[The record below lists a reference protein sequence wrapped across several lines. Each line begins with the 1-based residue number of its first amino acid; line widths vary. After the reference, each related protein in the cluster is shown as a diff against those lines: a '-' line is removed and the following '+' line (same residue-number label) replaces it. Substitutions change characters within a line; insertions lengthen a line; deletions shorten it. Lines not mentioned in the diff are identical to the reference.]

1 MFLDYK
7 TVFPRSFPKHD
18 VYNHIMNLLVGF
30 FFMEKFKSNHLYQ
43 YLINNVRNTI
53 QYKTYWMIAMNNIL
67 QSSKRK
73 SQFSQ
78 TVNDIKYS
86 DSSSNLRQKC
96 QQDL

>member
-1 MFLDYK
+1 
-7 TVFPRSFPKHD
+7 
-18 VYNHIMNLLVGF
+18 
-30 FFMEKFKSNHLYQ
+30 
-43 YLINNVRNTI
+43 
-53 QYKTYWMIAMNNIL
+53 MIAMNNIL